1 MESQMYW
8 KARLS
13 FKNATIVVC
22 FLNFIAFLLLMQG
35 FFASPKRGADGGH
48 QMDPDPPLVCKMN
61 LWNFKIIYIAA
72 QIRYIL
78 ESEEIR
84 RAMEPLELIKRIKE
98 IEQEAHTQPDHEI
111 QQVPKQNAAVDLAKR
126 LRDRAM
132 NDASSQQALEEW
144 RKRKMERARQREIEK
159 NITTA
164 S

>member
-22 FLNFIAFLLLMQG
+22 FLNFLAFLLLMQG
-35 FFASPKRGADGGH
+35 FFASPKRGADGGR
-48 QMDPDPPLVCKMN
+48 QMDP
-61 LWNFKIIYIAA
+61 A

-144 RKRKMERARQREIEK
+144 RKRKMERARKREIEK